1 MGSLN
6 KDSSVSASEIY
17 NTAHRTIGTS
27 ELAIKSTQVNQTIVA
42 EGGRD
47 FSWVWMIVF
56 IILLWPAAI
65 IYYFTRTKNSISVT
79 IAQKSDGNGC
89 TVNIQAIGKKAEP
102 IFQSLSS
109 AIH

>member
-6 KDSSVSASEIY
+6 RDSLMSASELY
-17 NTAHRTIGTS
+17 NTAQRILGNS
-27 ELAIKSTQVNQTIVA
+27 ELAIRNTQVNETIVA

-56 IILLWPAAI
+56 IIVVWPAAI
-65 IYYFTRTKNSISVT
+65 IYYFTRQKNSISLT
-79 IAQKSDGNGC
+79 IGPKSDGNGC
-89 TVNIQAIGKKAEP
+89 TVNIHAIGKKAEP
-102 IFQSLSS
+102 VFQSLSA

>member
-1 MGSLN
+1 MP
-6 KDSSVSASEIY
+6 ASEVY
-17 NTAHRTIGTS
+17 NAAHRTIAAS
-27 ELAIKSTQVNQTIVA
+27 ELAIKSTQANQTIVA

-56 IILLWPAAI
+56 IIIVWPAAI

-79 IAQKSDGNGC
+79 IVPKSDGTGC

-102 IFQSLSS
+102 VFQSLTA
-109 AIH
+109 AIQ